1 MMDKR
6 AIKKGLLPIVIIKG
20 DVTGK
25 IKANIQPT
33 KMRTGTIALANT
45 HFLEFQ
51 HLKILAYKYVTIY
64 IINTVKKGVAKA
76 VGTGKGIIA
85 DNTVKNWSVKAVAI
99 NGINIGTQSIT
110 DILSYEKKKKRN
122 QN

>member
-6 AIKKGLLPIVIIKG
+6 AIKKGLLPILTIKG

-45 HFLEFQ
+45 HLVEFQ
-51 HLKILAYKYVTIY
+51 HLKTLAYKYVTIY
-64 IINTVKKGVAKA
+64 IINTVKKGCCKLP
-76 VGTGKGIIA
+76 GNGIMPDTIE
-85 DNTVKNWSVKAVAI
+85 KNWSVKAVAI